1 MNHHT
6 AGVKVVS
13 ILGEDYS
20 IKAPAGEEQTL
31 LDAAMMLKAALD
43 DTKRKYP
50 TLIGDRLLVLAAM
63 NLCSQQIEMKKQHK
77 EELDRY
83 QSKSA
88 PRSTPSPRPSIR
100 VDGGAHNQRIDCR
113 LGCIQS
119 ARLLHCFGHLF
130 FGGAPCSCG
139 DAVFN
144 GS

>member
-6 AGVKVVS
+6 AGVKVIS

-31 LDAAMMLKAALD
+31 LDAAMMLKATLE

-63 NLCSQQIEMKKQHK
+63 NLCSQQIEMKKQHQ

-83 QSKSA
+83 QEQVSA
-88 PRSTPSPRPSIR
+88 T
-100 VDGGAHNQRIDCR
+100 VDTIAKTINQ
-113 LGCIQS
+113 G
-119 ARLLHCFGHLF
+119 
-130 FGGAPCSCG
+130 
-139 DAVFN
+139 
-144 GS
+144 